1 MADAPFFSN
10 SGSGGGSSS
19 SVSGVADYINSSGGG
34 AGSDRVSGSAVNKS
48 AADINYISNR
58 GSSDGAGSDTV
69 SGVADSINS
78 SSGAAVNKSA
88 AASNNL
94 SGNDS
99 SGGGSSSVSG
109 GADYINSGSGIAGSG
124 SESGSANLISSE
136 SAIDD
141 TKKRSVLELKGLRK
155 SFGEQLV
162 LDDISLKVIENE
174 VVCVIGASGSGKS
187 TLMRC
192 INLLEPIDDGQIF
205 LDGEDISNPRI
216 KPDRAR
222 SQIGVVFQQFNLF
235 PHMTVL
241 DNVTLGM
248 RKVFKVPNDEANQR
262 GLELLEKIG
271 IAEKAQVHPDRLS
284 GGQQQRVAIVRAIA
298 TNPKLLLLDEVT
310 SALDPRLVGEVL
322 QLILELKSNNTTILM
337 ATHEMGFAR
346 RAADWIVFLHQ
357 GQLIAQDRP
366 DQILSH
372 PEHPALQEFLAS
384 EIKF

>member
-1 MADAPFFSN
+1 MADTSFFSH
-10 SGSGGGSSS
+10 SGSGS
-19 SVSGVADYINSSGGG
+19 
-34 AGSDRVSGSAVNKS
+34 SDRVIGVAVDSDSESGGAASNR
-48 AADINYISNR
+48 AADN
-58 GSSDGAGSDTV
+58 
-69 SGVADSINS
+69 
-78 SSGAAVNKSA
+78 
-88 AASNNL
+88 NNL
-94 SGNDS
+94 SGN
-99 SGGGSSSVSG
+99 GSSD
-109 GADYINSGSGIAGSG
+109 GADYINSGSGVTGSDTVSGGAVDNG
-124 SESGSANLISSE
+124 SESGSANSYSSE
-136 SAIDD
+136 SAVDD
-141 TKKRSVLELKGLRK
+141 NKKRSVLELKGLRK

-262 GLELLEKIG
+262 GLELLKKIG

-372 PEHPALQEFLAS
+372 PDHPALQEFLAS